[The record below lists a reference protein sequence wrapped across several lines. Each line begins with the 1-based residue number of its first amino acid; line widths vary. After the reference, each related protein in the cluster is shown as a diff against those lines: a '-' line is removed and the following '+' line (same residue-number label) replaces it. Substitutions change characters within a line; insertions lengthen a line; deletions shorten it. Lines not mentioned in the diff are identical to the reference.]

1 MKILNLVKL
10 KFPLKIHIFV
20 NIEFLDLR
28 VLGFQIHF
36 FGESIIQGFLT
47 VCVKKDVPQFDLFFC
62 SKKQTQFCSSF

>member
-10 KFPLKIHIFV
+10 KFPLKIHIFI

-36 FGESIIQGFLT
+36 FGESIVQGFLIKNDPSDFNFQ
-47 VCVKKDVPQFDLFFC
+47 VCKN
-62 SKKQTQFCSSF
+62 SN

>member
-36 FGESIIQGFLT
+36 FGESIIQGFLIKNDPSDFSFK
-47 VCVKKDVPQFDLFFC
+47 VCKN
-62 SKKQTQFCSSF
+62 SN

>member
-36 FGESIIQGFLT
+36 FGESIVQGFLIKNDSFGVDFQ
-47 VCVKKDVPQFDLFFC
+47 VCKNDL
-62 SKKQTQFCSSF
+62 SR